1 MSYIGKEPTVGNFQ
15 KCDAISVV
23 NGQAT
28 YALTVGGSAV
38 FPESSNHVLCSLNG
52 ILQAPTDSFTISSS
66 NIVFASNL
74 VTGDVIDFVMILG
87 NVLDLGV
94 PSDNTVSTAKIVDGA
109 ITSAKLGSGVGGK
122 ILQVV
127 STAKTDKF
135 SVVSNSFTDITGL
148 SLSITP
154 SSTSSKI
161 LILSNFCCS
170 FSTNSRIGYFNLVRD
185 TTNIGQPSVSG
196 STTASYTYDQDQLHA
211 VAINFLDTPN
221 STSSL
226 TYKIQTKTNGSN
238 DVTITIG
245 DRNSDDLDVIS
256 TITAMEISS

>member
-1 MSYIGKEPTVGNFQ
+1 MALSKIDAVNFLTGTIPSGNIATSSLSAAATGKV
-15 KCDAISVV
+15 
-23 NGQAT
+23 
-28 YALTVGGSAV
+28 
-38 FPESSNHVLCSLNG
+38 
-52 ILQAPTDSFTISSS
+52 
-66 NIVFASNL
+66 
-74 VTGDVIDFVMILG
+74 
-87 NVLDLGV
+87 
-94 PSDNTVSTAKIVDGA
+94 
-109 ITSAKLGSGVGGK
+109 
-122 ILQVV
+122 LQVV
-127 STAKTDKF
+127 STTKTDKF
-135 SVVSNSFTDITGL
+135 SVVSTSFTDITGL

-170 FSTNSRIGYFNLVRD
+170 FSSNSRIGYFNLVRD

-211 VAINFLDTPN
+211 VAINFLDIPN

-245 DRNSDDLDVIS
+245 DRNSNDIDVIS
-256 TITAMEISS
+256 TITAMEISA